1 MTVAAGTDLLAA
13 GRRSVTHAALGGRAS
28 MQPVVSI
35 ILPTFGRLQY
45 LAPTVASIYRQS
57 FQDWELVIADDGSDA
72 ETRAYLRTLEAD
84 RRVRLLWL
92 EHTGIPA
99 IVRNAALHAAR
110 GAYVA
115 FLDSDD
121 LWAPEKLSRQL
132 AVLLSR
138 PTCGWCYTA
147 ISHIDGCG
155 EPMAE
160 PVFGAWLPC
169 DGAVFER
176 LVTGPVVI
184 RTPSVLAARE
194 LVARAGGFDET
205 IHCGEDYD
213 LWLRLAL
220 ASDVALLDEPLV
232 HVRRHEANYTQDW
245 AIAFAGRDHS
255 LQKLQGLVDSDR
267 RALLRA
273 ERTRN
278 ALMLA
283 ARHASLGNSVQTLR
297 ALCRALPYSWS
308 NPRWW
313 LAWVKTPLRRYV
325 PQRLVDVYRRRRRA
339 AAS

>member
-1 MTVAAGTDLLAA
+1 MTVAG
-13 GRRSVTHAALGGRAS
+13 LGGERAAT
-28 MQPVVSI
+28 QPVISV

-45 LAPTVASIYRQS
+45 LRPTVASVYGQTL
-57 FQDWELVIADDGSDA
+57 QDWELIVADDGSDA

-84 RRVRLLWL
+84 SRVRLLWL
-92 EHTGIPA
+92 EHTGLPA
-99 IVRNAALHAAR
+99 IARNAALRAAR
-110 GAYVA
+110 GEYVA

-132 AVLLSR
+132 ALLHSR
-138 PTCGWCYTA
+138 PGCGWCYTA
-147 ISHIDGCG
+147 VSHIDRSGR
-155 EPMAE
+155 PMAE
-160 PVFGAWLPC
+160 PVFGPWLPC

-194 LVARAGGFDET
+194 LVAGAGGFDET

-220 ASDVALLDEPLV
+220 ASDVALLDEALV
-232 HVRRHEANYTQDW
+232 QVRRHEANYTHDW
-245 AIAFAGRDHS
+245 EIAFIGRDHS
-255 LQKLQGLVDSDR
+255 LEKLQGMVDIDR
-267 RALLRA
+267 RMLLRT

-283 ARHASLGNSVQTLR
+283 ARHASLGNSAQMLR
-297 ALCRALPYSWS
+297 ALGRALPYSWS

-313 LAWVKTPLRRYV
+313 FAVVKTPLRPYI

>member
-1 MTVAAGTDLLAA
+1 MTQTDL
-13 GRRSVTHAALGGRAS
+13 GRARAS

-45 LAPTVASIYRQS
+45 LRPTVASVYRQTL
-57 FQDWELVIADDGSDA
+57 QDWELIVADDGSDA

-84 RRVRLLWL
+84 SRVTLLWL
-92 EHTGIPA
+92 THTGSPA
-99 IVRNAALHAAR
+99 IVRNAALHEAR
-110 GAYVA
+110 GEYVA

-121 LWAPEKLSRQL
+121 LWAPDKLSRQ
-132 AVLLSR
+132 VTLLRSR
-138 PTCGWCYTA
+138 PRCGWCYTA
-147 ISHIDGCG
+147 VSHIDRSGQ
-155 EPMAE
+155 PMAE
-160 PVFGAWLPC
+160 PVFGPWLPC
-169 DGAVFER
+169 EGAVFER

-232 HVRRHEANYTQDW
+232 QVRRHEANYTQDW
-245 AIAFAGRDHS
+245 EIAFIGRDRS
-255 LQKLQGLVDSDR
+255 LEKLQGMVDIDR
-267 RALLRA
+267 RILLRA

-278 ALMLA
+278 ALILA
-283 ARHASLGNSVQTLR
+283 ARHASLGNPTQTLR

-313 LAWVKTPLRRYV
+313 FALVKTPLRPYV
-325 PQRLVDVYRRRRRA
+325 PQRLVDVYRRHRRA